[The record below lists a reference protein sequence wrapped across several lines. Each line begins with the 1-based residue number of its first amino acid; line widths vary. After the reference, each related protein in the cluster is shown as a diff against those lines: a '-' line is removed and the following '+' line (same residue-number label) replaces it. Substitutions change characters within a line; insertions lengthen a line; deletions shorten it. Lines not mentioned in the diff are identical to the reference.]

1 MLPLWTKF
9 CGVWLLASA
18 AVRGARARWLWFR
31 TARGLQPEPPCACAA
46 AVVSGWCWWCPLR
59 SCSRWNMAWCR
70 AHLPT
75 RCNCGALGAACAEP
89 ILILRYM
96 NLYYLITVVN
106 KIIVFL
112 KNNCISYLDRFHIKL
127 LFSD

>member
-1 MLPLWTKF
+1 MVCSRSL
-9 CGVWLLASA
+9 
-18 AVRGARARWLWFR
+18 RARARRPLSAAGVGGAGAPSEVVLGGTW
-31 TARGLQPEPPCACAA
+31 RGA
-46 AVVSGWCWWCPLR
+46 
-59 SCSRWNMAWCR
+59 

-89 ILILRYM
+89 ILLLRYM

-112 KNNCISYLDRFHIKL
+112 NNNCIS
-127 LFSD
+127 